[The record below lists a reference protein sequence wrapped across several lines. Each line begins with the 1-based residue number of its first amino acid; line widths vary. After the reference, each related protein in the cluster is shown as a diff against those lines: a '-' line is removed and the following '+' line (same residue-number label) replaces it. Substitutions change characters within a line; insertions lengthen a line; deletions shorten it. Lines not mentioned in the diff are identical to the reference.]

1 MRAWPAAATFA
12 GRGSVMTPQR
22 AIAPAHADASR
33 VPPGLFFCVRRRR
46 LLGVAALAPLASMTG
61 CAPALNFREVRIA
74 EARCAIALPGKPQT
88 VTREIAFAG
97 QSLPMT
103 MTSTGVGATLFALG
117 RARLPAAALAAE
129 ALAQTVAFFR
139 DGLLRNFRA
148 APTAAPGLPPPLATP
163 AGRVLRAAQ
172 AVSAQGKARDGR
184 STDLAARFYVAD
196 DWMLQVV
203 ALAVRGEVS
212 AEALDTFFDSFRLTD

>member
-1 MRAWPAAATFA
+1 MNNSP
-12 GRGSVMTPQR
+12 RG
-22 AIAPAHADASR
+22 IAPAHAAVSR
-33 VPPGLFFCVRRRR
+33 VPPGLFFCMRRRR
-46 LLGVAALAPLASMTG
+46 LLGFAALAPLTLLTG

-88 VTREIAFAG
+88 VTRDIAFAA

-103 MTSTGVGATLFALG
+103 MTSTGIGSTLFALG
-117 RARLPAAALAAE
+117 HARLPAAALTSD

-148 APTAAPGLPPPLATP
+148 AATAAPAAPPPLATP

-172 AVSAQGKARDGR
+172 ALAAQGQAPDGR
-184 STDLAARFYVAD
+184 PTALAARFYVVD
-196 DWMLQVV
+196 DWLLQVV

-212 AEALDTFFDSFRLTD
+212 AEALDTFFDSFRLLG

>member
-1 MRAWPAAATFA
+1 
-12 GRGSVMTPQR
+12 MTPLS
-22 AIAPAHADASR
+22 ANAPAKGAASR
-33 VPPGLFFCVRRRR
+33 VPPGLFFCAPRRRW
-46 LLGVAALAPLASMTG
+46 LMLASLAPLASLAG
-61 CAPALNFREVRIA
+61 CAPTLNFRDVRIS

-103 MTSTGVGATLFALG
+103 MTSTGIGATLFALG
-117 RARLPAAALAAE
+117 HARLPAAALTAD

-148 APTAAPGLPPPLATP
+148 AATAAPAAPPPLATP
-163 AGRVLRAAQ
+163 AGRVLRTSQALAAQ
-172 AVSAQGKARDGR
+172 GQAPDGR
-184 STDLAARFYVAD
+184 PTALAARFYVVD
-196 DWMLQVV
+196 DWLLQVV

>member
-1 MRAWPAAATFA
+1 MTNSP
-12 GRGSVMTPQR
+12 RG
-22 AIAPAHADASR
+22 IALAHAAASR
-33 VPPGLFFCVRRRR
+33 VPPGLFFCMRRRR
-46 LLGVAALAPLASMTG
+46 LLRFAALAPLPWVGG
-61 CAPALNFREVRIA
+61 CAPALNFRELRIS

-97 QSLPMT
+97 QTLPMT
-103 MTSTGVGATLFALG
+103 MISTGVGATLFALG
-117 RARLPAAALAAE
+117 HARLPATALTAE

-148 APTAAPGLPPPLATP
+148 AATAAPSAPPPLATP

-172 AVSAQGKARDGR
+172 ALAVQGQAPDGR
-184 STDLAARFYVAD
+184 PTALAARFYVVD
-196 DWMLQVV
+196 DWLLQVV